1 MLKGLAMTAG
11 QSSSLRSIQAV
22 FWGNICAVLYCSQ
35 HYRVFKL
42 KRSWNTYQTF
52 ILLPQLEMQP
62 RTQTL
67 STTLGYDFA

>member
-11 QSSSLRSIQAV
+11 QSSGRL
-22 FWGNICAVLYCSQ
+22 AVLYCSQ
-35 HYRVFKL
+35 HYRVFRL
-42 KRSWNTYQTF
+42 KRSWNTDQTF
-52 ILLPQLEMQP
+52 ILLLQLEMQP